1 MLNKV
6 DRVEKLVR
14 LATNNPNEEEAKLAA
29 LKACVIIHDKGLF
42 IREKHSNPL
51 IDHKERDEA
60 ADEIRRKEQARRR
73 AEWIVKKREEAR
85 KAMVTRI
92 KLAHRHLC
100 TKCEE
105 IIPIKT
111 EVIWLKGGTGV
122 FHLNCWVEHCAG
134 V

>member
-1 MLNKV
+1 MLNTV

-60 ADEIRRKEQARRR
+60 ADEIRRKETEKRRSLPQQE
-73 AEWIVKKREEAR
+73 APDEFKEFVKKFGKRSR
-85 KAMVTRI
+85 
-92 KLAHRHLC
+92 
-100 TKCEE
+100 
-105 IIPIKT
+105 KT
-111 EVIWLKGGTGV
+111 EITSSS
-122 FHLNCWVEHCAG
+122 A
-134 V
+134 